1 MNFFETR
8 RGSNVIKSKGL
19 GQGVGV
25 LFSSDDDEEL
35 YFECNVDSIRANKYQ
50 PRNHFNED
58 DLDELADSIKEH
70 GILQPLIVVRRN
82 DSKDNYYEL
91 IAGERRFRASKKLGL
106 ATVPVVVKDI
116 EDENELL
123 ELALIEN
130 IQRTDLNPMEEA
142 EAYQKLINKFSY
154 TQEEAAK
161 KLGKNRST
169 VANILRLLN
178 LPDFIQ
184 QDLIAGIL
192 SEGHARPLLR
202 LGDNVASM
210 KEVRDQIVEKKLS
223 VRQTELLVKKLLKQ
237 PVQQTLKTKK
247 TPEEIPQS
255 YCSSLVNQLTNK
267 LSSKV
272 SIQQNGSRGKI
283 EIEYY
288 SLDDLERVIGLVMNE
303 DTH

>member
-8 RGSNVIKSKGL
+8 RGSNVIKNKGL

-25 LFSSDDDEEL
+25 LFSSDDDDEL
-35 YFECNVDSIRANKYQ
+35 YFECNVDNIRANTHQ
-50 PRNHFNED
+50 PRSHFNED

-82 DSKDNYYEL
+82 DSEENYYEI
-91 IAGERRFRASKKLGL
+91 IAGERRYRASKKLGL
-106 ATVPVVVKDI
+106 ATVPVVVRDI
-116 EDENELL
+116 EDENKLL

-142 EAYQKLINKFSY
+142 EAYQKLINKFNY

-178 LPDFIQ
+178 LPDFVQ
-184 QDLIAGIL
+184 QDLILGIL

-202 LGDNVASM
+202 LGDNFAAM

-223 VRQTELLVKKLLKQ
+223 VRQTELLVKKLLKT

-247 TPEEIPQS
+247 KPEEIPQS

>member
-1 MNFFETR
+1 M
-8 RGSNVIKSKGL
+8 
-19 GQGVGV
+19 
-25 LFSSDDDEEL
+25 
-35 YFECNVDSIRANKYQ
+35 
-50 PRNHFNED
+50 
-58 DLDELADSIKEH
+58 
-70 GILQPLIVVRRN
+70 VVR
-82 DSKDNYYEL
+82 
-91 IAGERRFRASKKLGL
+91 
-106 ATVPVVVKDI
+106 DI
-116 EDENELL
+116 EDENKLL

-142 EAYQKLINKFSY
+142 EAYQKLIDKFQY

-169 VANILRLLN
+169 IANILRLLN

-184 QDLIAGIL
+184 QDLIAGTL

-202 LGDNVASM
+202 LGDNYGVM
-210 KEVRDQIVEKKLS
+210 KEVRDQIIDKKLS
-223 VRQTELLVKKLLKQ
+223 VRQTELLVKKLLKV
-237 PVQQTLKTKK
+237 PSQQTLKTKK
-247 TPEEIPQS
+247 TPDEIPQS
-255 YCSSLVNQLTNK
+255 YCSSLINQLTNK

-303 DTH
+303 DVQ